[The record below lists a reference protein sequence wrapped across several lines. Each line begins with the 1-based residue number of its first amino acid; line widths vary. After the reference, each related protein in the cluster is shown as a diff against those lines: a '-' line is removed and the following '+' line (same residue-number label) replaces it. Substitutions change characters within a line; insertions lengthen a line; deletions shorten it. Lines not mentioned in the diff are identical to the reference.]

1 MQGGV
6 PEPAMPN
13 VTTGNKAAVPES
25 ANPTTVSTARSLCY
39 MILCAGVSTTGACRI
54 IMSCMV
60 AQALRVS
67 DGILQLLPASNIFM
81 STFSLP
87 FEVIVKTRMLF

>member
-25 ANPTTVSTARSLCY
+25 ANPTTVNTAQSLCAVWGPVH
-39 MILCAGVSTTGACRI
+39 MRW
-54 IMSCMV
+54 
-60 AQALRVS
+60 R
-67 DGILQLLPASNIFM
+67 LQLQNDHELRK
-81 STFSLP
+81 L
-87 FEVIVKTRMLF
+87 

>member
-25 ANPTTVSTARSLCY
+25 ANPTTVSTVRSLCAVWVPLY
-39 MILCAGVSTTGACRI
+39 MYWWLQSQIHHE
-54 IMSCMV
+54 
-60 AQALRVS
+60 LRK
-67 DGILQLLPASNIFM
+67 L
-81 STFSLP
+81 
-87 FEVIVKTRMLF
+87 